1 MWLLSFFQVK
11 VLYVRKLK
19 AEVTEEQL
27 REKFEPYGKIER
39 IKKIKD
45 YGFVHYENR
54 EDAIKAMEELNGI
67 VRIC

>member
-1 MWLLSFFQVK
+1 MK

-19 AEVTEEQL
+19 VEVTEEQL
-27 REKFEPYGKIER
+27 REKFEPFGKIER

-54 EDAIKAMEELNGI
+54 EDAVKAMEELNG
-67 VRIC
+67 VVSNDRVFGCD

>member
-1 MWLLSFFQVK
+1 MK

-19 AEVTEEQL
+19 VEVTEEQL
-27 REKFEPYGKIER
+27 REKFEPFGKIER

-54 EDAIKAMEELNGI
+54 EDAVKAMEELNG
-67 VRIC
+67 VVSNGRVFGCD